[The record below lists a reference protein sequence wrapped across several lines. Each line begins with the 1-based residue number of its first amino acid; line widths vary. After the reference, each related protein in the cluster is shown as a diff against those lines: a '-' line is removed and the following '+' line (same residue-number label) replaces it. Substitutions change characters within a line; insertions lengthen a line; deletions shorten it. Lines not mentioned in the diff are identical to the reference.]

1 MNKISFIIEIKYL
14 INVPKRLNKDHQ
26 FVILRDFDSLLPIS
40 EISKKVGFT
49 ELTIQKFLKK
59 ELGISEFNK
68 KKELSKTNFGNK
80 IQDTSK
86 QINKDNSKYAY
97 SEKESFLLR
106 SSEQFFEIEPVLNQ
120 ANFDEQKDLSS
131 TPIDSVNFSDMLYM
145 IIDEKSEL
153 EVKLLRDFPEWSF
166 LSDKELLRGTIEIFN
181 DMKSAK
187 NKCLKKQKVI
197 KVPNPNVFKK
207 VVPILLS
214 RGISRIINAKNLIA
228 LN

>member
-1 MNKISFIIEIKYL
+1 MNKNSFIIEIKYL

-26 FVILRDFDSLLPIS
+26 FVILRDFESLLPIS

-120 ANFDEQKDLSS
+120 TNFDEQL
-131 TPIDSVNFSDMLYM
+131 
-145 IIDEKSEL
+145 KS
-153 EVKLLRDFPEWSF
+153 
-166 LSDKELLRGTIEIFN
+166 
-181 DMKSAK
+181 
-187 NKCLKKQKVI
+187 
-197 KVPNPNVFKK
+197 
-207 VVPILLS
+207 
-214 RGISRIINAKNLIA
+214 
-228 LN
+228 